1 MVRSAGRYAE
11 FASVTI
17 VLPATDAH
25 SSVRARHSSKEPSSE
40 RGEKAE
46 HGKRGFRTGEHR

>member
-1 MVRSAGRYAE
+1 MVRSAGGYAE

-17 VLPATDAH
+17 VLPATDPH

-46 HGKRGFRTGEHR
+46 HGKRGFRTGERR